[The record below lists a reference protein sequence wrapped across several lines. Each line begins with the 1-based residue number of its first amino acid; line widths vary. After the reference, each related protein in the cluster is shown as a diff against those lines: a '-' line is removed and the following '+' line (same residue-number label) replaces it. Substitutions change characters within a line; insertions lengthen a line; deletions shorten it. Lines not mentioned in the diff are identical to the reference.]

1 MVPEVVL
8 LFLKKLSY
16 GWESM
21 AWEERVLG
29 TEEEEEEGTYRV
41 VEELIQVVEEEVVT
55 QIRQKRHTIFSSKE
69 RTAGM
74 ENSS

>member
-1 MVPEVVL
+1 MAPGVGL

-29 TEEEEEEGTYRV
+29 TEEVEEEGICQV
-41 VEELIQVVEEEVVT
+41 GEELIRVVEEEVVT
-55 QIRQKRHTIFSSKE
+55 QIRQKRHTIFFSKV
-69 RTAGM
+69 RTAET

>member
-16 GWESM
+16 GWGPTV
-21 AWEERVLG
+21 WEERVLG
-29 TEEEEEEGTYRV
+29 TEEVEEEGICRV
-41 VEELIQVVEEEVVT
+41 VEETHLVVEEEAVT

-69 RTAGM
+69 RTVGM
-74 ENSS
+74 ENSN

>member
-1 MVPEVVL
+1 MALGVGL

-29 TEEEEEEGTYRV
+29 TEEVEEEGICQV
-41 VEELIQVVEEEVVT
+41 GEELIRVVEEEVVT
-55 QIRQKRHTIFSSKE
+55 QI
-69 RTAGM
+69 
-74 ENSS
+74 